1 MTTRVLSLAKG
12 DQKYIF
18 RYTPGSEDQV
28 VDEIMRLADDP
39 ETNLDWLDAATLG
52 FQVAHYTALG
62 CTEAIQT
69 AARKGGAG
77 SANPGAN
84 DAPADPTTDGPCAN
98 HP

>member
-12 DQKYIF
+12 KQKYIF

-62 CTEAIQT
+62 CAEALQ
-69 AARKGGAG
+69 AASDGGAS
-77 SANPGAN
+77 SANPDPN
-84 DAPADPTTDGPCAN
+84 DAPADPATDGPCAN
-98 HP
+98 YP